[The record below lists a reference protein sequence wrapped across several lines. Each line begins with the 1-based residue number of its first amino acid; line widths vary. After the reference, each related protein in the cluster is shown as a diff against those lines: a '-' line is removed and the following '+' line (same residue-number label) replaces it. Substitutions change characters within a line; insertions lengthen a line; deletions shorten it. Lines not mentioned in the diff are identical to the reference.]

1 MIKGKISHM
10 SCRQKSENKGKPKK
24 SKREREVKTDE
35 KNISEINVK
44 AIKQPFSWESRKGEM

>member
-1 MIKGKISHM
+1 MKTK
-10 SCRQKSENKGKPKK
+10 ENQEK
-24 SKREREVKTDE
+24 SKRERQVKTDE